1 MESRQRQLEPLPIYN
16 IHHLVASKVAV
27 LKDRGHRRAV
37 CINGVSHLLFLK
49 VGLGSGCY
57 SDTKVTHMP
66 QAQSTFGGQ
75 YCPGAHKSPLKT
87 SP

>member
-1 MESRQRQLEPLPIYN
+1 MESRQLEHYLYN
-16 IHHLVASKVAV
+16 LVASKVAV
-27 LKDRGHRRAV
+27 SKDRGHRRAV
-37 CINGVSHLLFLK
+37 CRCHLPILK

-75 YCPGAHKSPLKT
+75 YCPGHINRP
-87 SP
+87 